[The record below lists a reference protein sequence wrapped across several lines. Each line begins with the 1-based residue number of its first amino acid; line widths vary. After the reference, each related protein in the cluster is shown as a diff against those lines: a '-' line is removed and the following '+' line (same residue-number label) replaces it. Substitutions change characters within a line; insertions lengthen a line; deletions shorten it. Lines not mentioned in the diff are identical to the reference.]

1 MLLCHQHCK
10 GTAALNSIAPTQ
22 GRFFKRFKI
31 PDVYGVF
38 KFVVDYH
45 RLGLTHLELTQQVSD
60 PIPLLSFSRVLCF

>member
-1 MLLCHQHCK
+1 M
-10 GTAALNSIAPTQ
+10 Q

-60 PIPLLSFSRVLCF
+60 PIPKSFLFKQFTPQF